1 MQLMESIPNEF
12 LGKSKPLKGEI
23 SSSLSPAKWNISSL
37 SMNEYCAPE
46 IHQSNILVV
55 DDHPANLSLLM
66 QILTG
71 QGYKVRVSPN
81 GNLALRSI
89 QLMLPDLILLDIN
102 MPDMDG
108 YTLCQHLK
116 SEPQTK
122 DIPII
127 FISALGET
135 WDKVRGFTLG
145 AVDYIT
151 KPFEPVEVLARIQ
164 HQLQW
169 QASQAH
175 LKLQN
180 NQLQLLLSTTQ
191 AINSAKDVD
200 SALEAILTQICQSLG
215 WDLGEAWI
223 PDQEGNY
230 LVCSSGCYIGDHS
243 LMSFYDRT
251 RHLKFTPNTGLVGK
265 AWSSQQ
271 PQVIE
276 DLSMVVSDDEF
287 LSVKQALDQG
297 IQGVV
302 SIPVISQQEAVTE
315 QFNKLTVKPSRSVIA
330 VLTFFRKETLV
341 IRLDSLQLIM
351 TIADQLSS
359 FIQRKQTEEQ
369 LQELNLE
376 LRKLANLDGLTQVAN
391 RRRFD
396 NYFLQEWRR
405 SMREE
410 QWLSLVLCDVDYF
423 KAYNDHYGH
432 LAGDDCL
439 QRVAQTMND
448 HVQRPADLVARYGG
462 EEFVVLLP
470 NTHSKGAQQ
479 VALNLQSRIQSLRLP
494 HAQSKVKPYV
504 TMSLGVASVIPRAN
518 LLPEDLIS
526 AADQALYQAKHQ
538 GRDRVVVNSLRCN

>member
-1 MQLMESIPNEF
+1 MQSVEFVPNEV
-12 LGKSKPLKGEI
+12 LGYSKPLKGEI
-23 SSSLSPAKWNISSL
+23 SPSLSPAKWNISSL
-37 SMNEYCAPE
+37 SMNEYFAPDF
-46 IHQSNILVV
+46 HQSNILVV

-66 QILTG
+66 QILTE

-89 QLMLPDLILLDIN
+89 HLMLPDLILLDIN

-116 SEPQTK
+116 SQPQTK
-122 DIPII
+122 DIPVI

-169 QASQAH
+169 QASQTH

-180 NQLQLLLSTTQ
+180 IQLQLLLSTTQ
-191 AINSAKDVD
+191 AINAAKDVD
-200 SALEAILTQICQSLG
+200 SALEAILTHICQGLG

-230 LVCSSGCYIGDHS
+230 LVCSPGCYIGDHS
-243 LMSFYDRT
+243 LMGFYDRT

-287 LSVKQALDQG
+287 LSVKQAIDE
-297 IQGVV
+297 GVRGV
-302 SIPVISQQEAVTE
+302 ISIPVISQQEAVTE
-315 QFNKLTVKPSRSVIA
+315 QFDRLTVRPSRSVVA
-330 VLTFFRKETLV
+330 VLTFCQKEILV

-359 FIQRKQTEEQ
+359 FIQRKQAEDQ
-369 LQELNLE
+369 LRELNLE
-376 LRKLANLDGLTQVAN
+376 LKKLANLDGLTQVAN

-396 NYFLQEWRR
+396 TYFLQEWRR

-410 QWLSLVLCDVDYF
+410 QCLSLVLCDVDYF
-423 KAYNDHYGH
+423 KLYNDHYGH

-448 HVQRPADLVARYGG
+448 QVQRPADLLARYGG

-470 NTHSKGAQQ
+470 NTPSGGAQQ

-518 LLPEDLIS
+518 LSPEDLIS

>member
-1 MQLMESIPNEF
+1 MQSVEFIPNEYPGNSPNEF
-12 LGKSKPLKGEI
+12 LGNSKLLKGEI
-23 SSSLSPAKWNISSL
+23 SSSISPAKWNISSL

-89 QLMLPDLILLDIN
+89 HLMLPDLILLDIN

-116 SEPQTK
+116 SQPQTK
-122 DIPII
+122 DIPVI

-175 LKLQN
+175 LRLQN
-180 NQLQLLLSTTQ
+180 IQLQLLLSTTQ

-200 SALEAILTQICQSLG
+200 SALEAILTQVCHSLG

-223 PDQEGNY
+223 PDQEGNH
-230 LVCSSGCYIGDHS
+230 LVCSPGCYIGDHS
-243 LMSFYDRT
+243 LMGFYDRT
-251 RHLKFTPNTGLVGK
+251 KHLKFTPNKGLVGK

-271 PQVIE
+271 PQIIE
-276 DLSMVVSDDEF
+276 DLTTASNDDF
-287 LSVKQALDQG
+287 LSVKQALDEG
-297 IQGVV
+297 VRGVV
-302 SIPVISQQEAVTE
+302 AIPVISQQE
-315 QFNKLTVKPSRSVIA
+315 VIA
-330 VLTFFRKETLV
+330 VLTFFQKEILV
-341 IRLDSLQLIM
+341 IQLDSLQLIM
-351 TIADQLSS
+351 TVADQLSS
-359 FIQRKQTEEQ
+359 FIQRKQAEDQ

-396 NYFLQEWRR
+396 AYFLQEWRR

-410 QWLSLVLCDVDYF
+410 KWLSLILCDVDYF
-423 KAYNDHYGH
+423 KPYNDHYGH

-448 HVQRPADLVARYGG
+448 QVQRPADLVARYGG
-462 EEFVVLLP
+462 EEFVILLP
-470 NTHSKGAQQ
+470 NTPCGGAHQ
-479 VALNLQSRIQSLRLP
+479 VALNLQDRIQSLRLP
-494 HAQSKVKPYV
+494 HAKSKVKPYV
-504 TMSLGVASVIPRAN
+504 TMSLGVASLIPRAN
-518 LLPEDLIS
+518 LSPEDLLS

>member
-1 MQLMESIPNEF
+1 MQSMEFILNEA
-12 LGKSKPLKGEI
+12 LGYSKPLKGEI

-37 SMNEYCAPE
+37 SMNEYFAPE

-89 QLMLPDLILLDIN
+89 HLMLPDLILLDIN

-116 SEPQTK
+116 SQPQTK
-122 DIPII
+122 DIPVI

-180 NQLQLLLSTTQ
+180 IQLQLLLSTTQ
-191 AINSAKDVD
+191 AINAAKDVD

-230 LVCSSGCYIGDHS
+230 LVCSPGCYIGDQG
-243 LMSFYDRT
+243 LRRFYDQT
-251 RHLKFTPNTGLVGK
+251 RSLRFTPDMGLVGK
-265 AWSSQQ
+265 VWSSQQ
-271 PQVIE
+271 PQMIE
-276 DLSMVVSDDEF
+276 DLSAGVSDDEF
-287 LSVKQALDQG
+287 LSVKYAIDA
-297 IQGVV
+297 GVRGV
-302 SIPVISQQEAVTE
+302 ISIPVISQQEAVTE
-315 QFNKLTVKPSRSVIA
+315 SSRSVVA
-330 VLTFFRKETLV
+330 VLNFFQKKILV

-359 FIQRKQTEEQ
+359 FIQRKQAEDQ
-369 LQELNLE
+369 LRELNLE
-376 LRKLANLDGLTQVAN
+376 LKKLANLDGLTQVAN

-396 NYFLQEWRR
+396 DYLLQEWRR

-423 KAYNDHYGH
+423 KLYNDYYGH

-448 HVQRPADLVARYGG
+448 QVQRPADLVARYGG
-462 EEFVVLLP
+462 EEFVLLLP
-470 NTHSKGAQQ
+470 NTPSEGAQQ
-479 VALNLQSRIQSLRLP
+479 VAFNLQSRIQSLRLP

-518 LLPEDLIS
+518 SSPEVLII

-538 GRDRVVVNSLRCN
+538 GRDQVVVNSLRCN

>member
-1 MQLMESIPNEF
+1 
-12 LGKSKPLKGEI
+12 
-23 SSSLSPAKWNISSL
+23 
-37 SMNEYCAPE
+37 MNEYLAPE

-122 DIPII
+122 DIPVI

-169 QASQAH
+169 QASQTH
-175 LKLQN
+175 LQLQN
-180 NQLQLLLSTTQ
+180 IQLQLLLSTTQ
-191 AINSAKDVD
+191 AINAAKDVD
-200 SALEAILTQICQSLG
+200 SALEAILTQVCQSLG

-223 PDQEGNY
+223 PDPEGNY
-230 LVCSSGCYIGDHS
+230 LVCSPGCYVGDHS
-243 LMSFYDRT
+243 LIGFYDRT
-251 RHLKFTPNTGLVGK
+251 RNLKIAPNKGLVGK
-265 AWSSQQ
+265 AWSNQQ
-271 PQVIE
+271 PQIIE
-276 DLSMVVSDDEF
+276 DLSTVVNEDEF
-287 LSVKQALDQG
+287 LSVKQAIEEG
-297 IQGVV
+297 IRGVI

-315 QFNKLTVKPSRSVIA
+315 PNRMVVA
-330 VLTFFRKETLV
+330 VLTFFQKKNLV

-351 TIADQLSS
+351 TIANQLSS
-359 FIQRKQTEEQ
+359 FIQRKQAEDQ
-369 LQELNLE
+369 LRELNLE
-376 LRKLANLDGLTQVAN
+376 LKKLANLDGLTQVAN

-396 NYFLQEWRR
+396 DYFLQEWSRA
-405 SMREE
+405 MREG
-410 QWLSLVLCDVDYF
+410 QWLSLILCDVDYF
-423 KAYNDHYGH
+423 KPYNDHYGH

-470 NTHSKGAQQ
+470 NTSSGGAEQ
-479 VALNLQSRIQSLRLP
+479 VARNLQSRIQSLRLP
-494 HAQSKVKPYV
+494 HAQSTVKPYV

-518 LLPEDLIS
+518 LSPEDLIS

-538 GRDRVVVNSLRCN
+538 GRDRVVVSSPRRNQSFSPRV

>member
-315 QFNKLTVKPSRSVIA
+315 QFNKLTVRPSRSVIA

-359 FIQRKQTEEQ
+359 FIQRKQAEDQ

-376 LRKLANLDGLTQVAN
+376 LKKLANLDGLTQVAN

-396 NYFLQEWRR
+396 DYFLQEWRR

-410 QWLSLVLCDVDYF
+410 QWLSLILCDVDYF
-423 KAYNDHYGH
+423 KFYNDHYGH

-448 HVQRPADLVARYGG
+448 QVQRPADLVARYGG
-462 EEFVVLLP
+462 EEFVLLLP
-470 NTHSKGAQQ
+470 NTPSKGAQQ

-518 LLPEDLIS
+518 LSPEDLIS